1 MSKSK
6 CKICPYS
13 QKLAQYFDTTP
24 RYANA
29 IYSNYS
35 AKTGEKLVYGMSE
48 EDIKAF
54 FDRIA
59 EFRKKNAA
67 EALKGERSLFR
78 KSFGSNEVFNY
89 NEVFSKFNLNV
100 LEDILDEF
108 VGLTIT
114 QLEALQSEG
123 QSKEDALKAVGIT
136 NIFKTIGN
144 RYAQLFKTL
153 TPKIANVK
161 SQLATVGK
169 KISDFNT
176 NGVNSNNQ
184 AEFEN
189 VVKDYNILTSEY
201 NSLIKKASII
211 RDLIDSKSGIFFS
224 VAAMSIPTL
233 NKILGVKI
241 NNDFT
246 LDDEDLIEHFSDE
259 LESIDDEESI
269 YEHWMQK
276 LDHEDP
282 TGALSALVKREL
294 MTLPRQKVV
303 VKASYKPKY
312 ENGQPV
318 YTRDTEGK
326 LLRDSNGNPIPELEY
341 SAETELTTLKTTI
354 FGIDKISNPDIEAR
368 RLLSILKDC
377 NSETQM
383 MEVLSKLERY
393 KNLYSKLKDNPRLKT
408 TFRSAFDKYFQEYE
422 AVDTRIDAVT
432 SIADSFAMPL
442 NTENKDNI
450 VRSFFLNMLYKQKP
464 GPNSFF
470 VVDSKVDQNGR
481 NYNELRPNFQKF
493 IAYRDRMKAIFE
505 TDKNGVSE
513 FNSTTDIDKKSA
525 YLAQLF
531 DGLGMN
537 YSIEGLNT
545 LLFNTIDLQAAIDA
559 VSVIT
564 NRDTEALFNPQSR
577 VNTRLSTQGGTEE
590 TRETKRIDLKIL
602 SNANVSKAFS
612 TLLKLSNPSTISSKF
627 TAMFDYAGSTMSS
640 YIMPSPYI
648 NFIKSIR
655 SLSASTVDENGNPRV
670 SPLQEYLDN
679 KYLDSPQYVQTK
691 TVGDKQEKNI
701 LNRWLSDIY
710 NCTNDTKTS
719 KSIKDKFGIIRA
731 IGIDNVNFEDI
742 PDREHMLMFL
752 AMYFSHRSSLN
763 IRYVDTVPSTKDME
777 SDVHYYLNGSPKG
790 YTKAGEEYRTDYAY
804 IPSFITGDTNALR
817 CIRTLHYGESEIFKG
832 MYNLYLAD
840 LQDQNLQQFME
851 DNGFTV
857 YANGKETYTKNHKF
871 GILDFLNQPKYKQLL
886 ESAQKRYNSDVI
898 PEFEF
903 IEIVKEYLGN
913 GKEIIGDGFKL
924 FKEQL
929 NNLGILETVKVI
941 EEEDGNTITYNKYKY
956 LDSFLKGN
964 EENKEQKLDEIL
976 RDFYINYKFGLYNQ
990 AHIMQ
995 VNPNFF
1001 DGVEDYQ
1008 KRNKGTLTNGLRISP
1023 EAKIGEESLFD
1034 TNDFA
1039 QEVGYFYDISAEM
1052 IAEDME
1058 MIRNNMRKY
1067 GNLSEA
1073 EIESRLAPYKS
1084 NTLTDGQAYR
1094 IFESYRKILGGV
1106 NLQYWTNKQE
1116 EAYQRIEEIIK
1127 PVKQGLKDELT
1138 IEEIKE
1144 IEDLQVVFMPIK
1156 PINDTIETFSKN
1168 SYKIA
1173 VQFKYAEVPII
1184 PEMYP
1189 KNSLMRQLGTMMRNK
1204 HFDLLCSDKCLK
1216 KGAFGQIELQ
1226 FVTKNDDGIPKYIA
1240 GRTFTYIDGT
1250 GKTITI
1256 NKGDVIPAIDSRGNF
1271 IDTTEDYDPKKVN
1284 MSSQRRFRANFMEE
1298 GNDEIFYNYRQY
1310 DSDRAADAGRI
1321 LEETG
1326 ETIEVKKTT
1335 IEDILNNQSEF
1346 VEGTSQLG
1354 NWVRHHSPLDNYLI
1368 QLNKPYHVSHDVIH
1382 GTQERKIVGGNIILD
1397 EDYII
1402 PGFNG
1407 GNPIKG
1413 NVVQQIYNMLNS
1425 AKFVQSYQDFLE
1437 TINNP
1442 YSLTRRL
1449 AYSAL
1454 NSGRVNPSI
1463 MQRIALEGDN
1473 PVIPYSEVSNV
1484 HDLASTLISILKKD
1498 VIRQTISGGTIV
1510 QASALATGVDYVDD
1524 PDLHLIKDAAGN
1536 PVSMEIEVPFDF
1548 VVKSG
1553 KSDINLKFEEY
1564 CHADGSFIMDGNT
1577 TKIEKEFPGI
1587 LDVLLY
1593 RIPSEKEY
1601 SIFVAKIKRCTPRTV
1616 ASTIKMPIECTT
1628 IADFDFDIDT
1638 LNIIRHAYKLD
1649 NMKVDNKELWDSF
1662 YESHPEWAKAL
1673 ETAKVESASD
1683 PSVDKALIDKYN
1695 IPNNKL
1701 DENGRPPKHYYWEL
1715 AKAYSPFGV
1724 LMSDK
1729 QQVMS
1734 DYMAELVS
1742 KVKAESSHLFDF
1754 NFEGLTDADVLKLI
1768 DGTYDKY
1775 DLDNMILDLSIA
1787 IMSHPKVWTSHMT
1800 KGGFDNTIRAAKY
1813 MQLLE
1818 NGEIKFQQDGESS
1831 YDVSFIT
1838 DEYIDSLPN
1847 PKEKFDYS
1855 EPMTSINFKQKNQI
1869 AGTLIGIF
1877 ANENINLYL
1886 SQYMKTFSISANSK
1900 PILFG
1905 SLLDSA
1911 IVDGKDL
1918 KGDPRI
1924 GRNFLFKEV
1933 NGKSIKQELAE
1944 LLSSAVDAVKKPTLD
1959 KLNLNII
1966 TADAAAMLVRLGY
1979 TKTDIGLLFNQPIIK
1994 DMCLYMNRHP
2004 EETNVTTVLKKLCL
2018 QAGLGDLGQV
2028 LYADSDTSKLTLGK
2042 LTYAKVNHTYDST
2055 QLEVAKL
2062 FNRIITYKQDFSDF
2076 IQQTRNTSANIVK
2089 SKFENFIT
2097 RKHKTSRS
2105 QFSSLD
2111 IETYEGA
2118 EKAFPVNLTKFD
2130 INDGT
2135 VESLLQ
2141 LMMSN
2146 LNNPFAYEDVVYNL
2160 TDKGMTLLMDKF
2172 TMYNTNLYN
2181 TCRNALA
2188 EFMAPWGIAQ
2198 EEMEAF
2204 HDFIPYARLVA
2215 ANGDF
2220 NPTAVNPDVNL
2231 NPEGLTNAELYL
2243 RGIIDTLQEIIS
2255 DKSFDA
2261 KNNAL
2266 LSAINLVPAVTLK
2279 EKSGRSK
2286 RAVTSDAKDV
2296 AITFSYSFSSTSFE
2310 QMAITKA
2317 WQDLYDRGGE
2327 FRKFAVMLYMHGYY
2341 TRGLNSGLNQFLH
2354 FAPIDVINAV
2364 KFNYDTNSPY
2374 TDVYNTDLATTT
2386 DEMQAKRLAY
2396 DFMVQNA
2403 GNPRVAKVMPFSYE
2417 QVKDSIDENKII
2429 VGKSDSVIT
2438 SNLLSE
2444 CVLSTKREK
2453 GKVIGKYYRPFI
2465 NVDGKIYVLDGFSE
2479 SLNNYYPSDTV
2490 LNSLTYVLLE
2500 STPINDYR
2508 EFFNSGNNFIFG
2520 EADSSVSSIITKLN
2534 TDAISADVPESTN
2547 NTKSAVQIAEQKE
2560 KEGSSEVI
2568 GEDGILVC

>member
-1 MSKSK
+1 MSTAK
-6 CKICPYS
+6 CKICPYR

-24 RYANA
+24 RQADA

-35 AKTGEKLVYGMSE
+35 AKTGEKLVDGMSD
-48 EDIKAF
+48 EDVKVF

-59 EFRKKNAA
+59 EFRKSNAA
-67 EALKGERSLFR
+67 EAIKGERNLFK
-78 KSFGSNEVFNY
+78 KSFGSNEVFHY

-114 QLEALQSEG
+114 QLEAFQSEG
-123 QSKEDALKAVGIT
+123 QSKEDILKAVGIT

-144 RYAQLFKTL
+144 KYAQIFKTL
-153 TPKIANVK
+153 APKIADVK

-176 NGVNSNNQ
+176 NGVNSSNQ
-184 AEFEN
+184 TEFES
-189 VVKDYNILTSEY
+189 VVKEYNTLTSEY
-201 NSLIKKASII
+201 NSLIQKASII
-211 RDLIDSKSGIFFS
+211 RGLIDSKSGIFFS
-224 VAAMSIPTL
+224 VASMSIPTL

-259 LESIDDEESI
+259 LESVDDEESI

-282 TGALSALVKREL
+282 TGSLSALVKREL

-312 ENGQPV
+312 DVNGHPL
-318 YTRDTEGK
+318 YARDTEGR
-326 LLRDSNGNPIPELEY
+326 LLKDSNGNPIPELEY

-368 RLLSILKDC
+368 RLLSLLKDC

-383 MEVLSKLERY
+383 MNILKSSERY
-393 KNLYSKLKDNPRLKT
+393 KNLYIKLEANPRLRT

-422 AVDTRIDAVT
+422 AIDTRIDAVT
-432 SIADSFAMPL
+432 SVADSFAMPL
-442 NTENKDNI
+442 NTGNKDNI
-450 VRSFFLNMLYKQKP
+450 VRSFFLNMLHKQKP

-481 NYNELRPNFQKF
+481 SYNELRPNFQKF
-493 IAYRDRMKAIFE
+493 IAYRDRMKAIFA
-505 TDKNGVSE
+505 TDENGVSV
-513 FNSTTDIDKKSA
+513 FNSTTDVDKRSA
-525 YLAQLF
+525 LLAQLF

-545 LLFNTIDLQAAIDA
+545 LLFNVIDLQAAIDA
-559 VSVIT
+559 VSIIT

-577 VNTRLSTQGGTEE
+577 VNTRFQTQEGTEE
-590 TRETKRIDLKIL
+590 TKETKRIDLKIL
-602 SNANVSKAFS
+602 ANASVANAFA
-612 TLLKLSNPSTISSKF
+612 TLLKLSNPSTLDSKF
-627 TAMFDYAGSTMSS
+627 TAMFNYAGSTMSS

-679 KYLDSPQYVQTK
+679 KYLDSPQYLQTI
-691 TVGDKQEKNI
+691 TIGGKQEKNI

-719 KSIKDKFGIIRA
+719 KSIKDRFGIIRA

-742 PDREHMLMFL
+742 SDREHMLMFL
-752 AMYFSHRSSLN
+752 AMYFSHRSSLD

-777 SDVHYYLNGSPKG
+777 RGVHYYLNGSPKG
-790 YTKAGEEYRTDYAY
+790 YTKVGEEYRTDYAY

-817 CIRTLHYGESEIFKG
+817 CIRTLHYGEKEILDG
-832 MYNLYLAD
+832 IYNLYLAD
-840 LQDQNLQQFME
+840 LQDENLRQYME
-851 DNGFTV
+851 DNGFAV
-857 YANGKETYTKNHKF
+857 DANGKETYTKNHQF
-871 GILDFLNQPKYKQLL
+871 GILDFLNQPKYKQKLQEL
-886 ESAQKRYNSDVI
+886 QTKYNSSVI
-898 PEFEF
+898 PKFEF
-903 IEIVKEYLGN
+903 TEIVKEHL
-913 GKEIIGDGFKL
+913 GDGFEA

-929 NNLGILETVKVI
+929 SSLGILDTVKVTE
-941 EEEDGNTITYNKYKY
+941 EEEDGNTVTYNKYKY
-956 LDSFLKGN
+956 LDSFLKGS
-964 EENKEQKLDEIL
+964 EENKSQELNEVLMD
-976 RDFYINYKFGLYNQ
+976 YYMNYKFGLYNQ
-990 AHIMQ
+990 AHLMQ

-1008 KRNKGTLTNGLRISP
+1008 KRNKGTLTNGLRVSP
-1023 EAKIGEESLFD
+1023 EAMIGDEHLFD
-1034 TNDFA
+1034 PNDFA
-1039 QEVGYFYDISAEM
+1039 QEVGYFYDISADM
-1052 IAEDME
+1052 ITEDKE
-1058 MIRNNMRKY
+1058 IIRNNMLKY
-1067 GNLSEA
+1067 GGLSEA
-1073 EIESRLAPYKS
+1073 EVEARLNPYKS

-1106 NLQYWTNKQE
+1106 NQQYWTNKHE
-1116 EAYQRIEEIIK
+1116 EAYQRIEEIIQ
-1127 PVKQGLKDELT
+1127 PVKQGLRDELT

-1144 IEDLQVVFMPIK
+1144 IEALQVVFMPIK
-1156 PINDTIETFSKN
+1156 PINDTIETFGKN

-1184 PEMYP
+1184 PELYP
-1189 KNSLMRQLGTMMRNK
+1189 KNSLMRQLGTMMRNQ

-1226 FVTKNDDGIPKYIA
+1226 FVTKNEDGTPKYVA
-1240 GRTFTYIDGT
+1240 GRTFTYTDDS

-1256 NKGDVIPAIDSRGNF
+1256 KKGDVIPAIDSRGNF
-1271 IDTTEDYDPKKVN
+1271 IDTTEEYDPKKVN
-1284 MSSQRRFRANFMEE
+1284 MSSQRRFRAKFMKE

-1310 DSDRAADAGRI
+1310 DSDRSADAARV

-1326 ETIEVKKTT
+1326 EVIDVKPTS

-1346 VEGTSQLG
+1346 VEGNSQLG

-1397 EDYII
+1397 EDYVI

-1407 GNPIKG
+1407 GKPIKG
-1413 NVVQQIYNMLNS
+1413 NVVQQLYNMLNS

-1449 AYSAL
+1449 AYSAV

-1510 QASALATGVDYVDD
+1510 QASALATGVEYIDD
-1524 PDLHLIKDAAGN
+1524 PDLHLIKDDAGN

-1553 KSDINLKFEEY
+1553 KSNINLKFEDY
-1564 CHADGSFIMDGNT
+1564 CNADGSFIMEGNT

-1601 SIFVAKIKRCTPRTV
+1601 SIFVARIKRCTPRT
-1616 ASTIKMPIECTT
+1616 AAATIKMPIECTT

-1649 NMKVDNKELWDSF
+1649 DMKVDNKELWDSF

-1673 ETAKVESASD
+1673 ETAKVEAASD

-1695 IPNNKL
+1695 IPKSKL
-1701 DENGRPPKHYYWEL
+1701 DKNGRPPKHYYWEL
-1715 AKAYSPFGV
+1715 AKAYTPFGV

-1742 KVKAESSHLFDF
+1742 KVKAESTHLFDF
-1754 NFEGLTDADVLKLI
+1754 NFKGLTDADVLKLI

-1813 MQLLE
+1813 MQLLD
-1818 NGEIKFQQDGESS
+1818 NGKISFQQDGEAS

-1838 DEYIDSLPN
+1838 DEYIDTLPN
-1847 PKEKFDYS
+1847 PKEEFDYS

-1886 SQYMKTFSISANSK
+1886 SQYMKTFSISSKSK

-1918 KGDPRI
+1918 KGDPRV

-1933 NGKSIKQELAE
+1933 NGRSIKSELAE

-1959 KLNLNII
+1959 KLNLNTV

-1994 DMCLYMNRHP
+1994 DMCLYMDRHP
-2004 EETNVTTVLKKLCL
+2004 EETNVTPVLKKLCL

-2028 LYADSDTSKLTLGK
+2028 LYADSDTSKLTLGR
-2042 LTYAKVNHTYDST
+2042 LTYAKVNKTYDAT

-2089 SKFENFIT
+2089 SKFENFLT

-2105 QFSSLD
+2105 EFSSLE

-2118 EKAFPVNLTKFD
+2118 DKSFPVNLTKFN

-2135 VESLLQ
+2135 IESLSQ

-2146 LNNPFAYEDVVYNL
+2146 LDNPFAYEDVVYNL
-2160 TDKGMTLLMDKF
+2160 TDKGLTLLMDKF
-2172 TMYNTNLYN
+2172 TMYNTNLYYK
-2181 TCRNALA
+2181 CRGALA
-2188 EFMAPWGIAQ
+2188 AFIAPWGIAQ
-2198 EEMEAF
+2198 DEMEAF

-2243 RGIIDTLQEIIS
+2243 RGIIEPLQEIKR

-2261 KNNAL
+2261 SNNAL
-2266 LSAINLVPAVTLK
+2266 LAAINFVPAVTLK
-2279 EKSGRSK
+2279 EKSGRNK
-2286 RAVTSDAKDV
+2286 RAVISDAKDV

-2317 WQDLYDRGGE
+2317 WQDLYDRGGA

-2354 FAPIDVINAV
+2354 FAPVDVINAV

-2374 TDVYNTDLATTT
+2374 TDVYNTELATIT
-2386 DEMQAKRLAY
+2386 DEMQARRLAY

-2403 GNPRVAKVMPFSYE
+2403 GNPRIAKVMPFSYE
-2417 QVKDSIDENKII
+2417 KVKDPIDENKII
-2429 VGKSDSVIT
+2429 VGKSDAVIT
-2438 SNLLSE
+2438 SDLLSE
-2444 CVLSTKREK
+2444 CVLSTKREN
-2453 GKVIGKYYRPFI
+2453 GQVVGKYYRPFI
-2465 NVDGKIYVLDGFSE
+2465 NVDGKIYVLDGFST
-2479 SLNNYYPSDTV
+2479 SLNNYYPSDPV
-2490 LNSLTYVLLE
+2490 NNSLTYVLLD
-2500 STPINDYR
+2500 STPIEGFR
-2508 EFFNSGNNFIFG
+2508 EFFNAGNNFIFG
-2520 EADSSVSSIITKLN
+2520 EASSAVNSVITKLN
-2534 TDAISADVPESTN
+2534 TEAISADAPESTEG
-2547 NTKSAVQIAEQKE
+2547 AAQIAEQKE
-2560 KEGSSEVI
+2560 KEVSSEVV
-2568 GEDGILVC
+2568 GEDGTLTC